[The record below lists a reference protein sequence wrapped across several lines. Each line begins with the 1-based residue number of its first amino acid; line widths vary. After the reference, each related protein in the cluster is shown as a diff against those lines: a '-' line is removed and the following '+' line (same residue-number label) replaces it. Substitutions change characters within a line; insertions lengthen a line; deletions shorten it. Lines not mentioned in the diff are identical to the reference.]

1 MKNIIY
7 LVLLISLSFCQNP
20 QSEETTSV
28 ESLEDSLEKSLE
40 QGKEASEK
48 ARKILEENTEASE
61 SSFRINTFQDEN
73 GWGYD
78 IIREGKILIHQPHRP
93 GLPGREGFDSEE
105 KARKTA
111 ELVRHKLE
119 NNIMPPSVTTAELDS
134 IGVLN

>member
-1 MKNIIY
+1 MKKTIY

-20 QSEETTSV
+20 KNEASSSLET
-28 ESLEDSLEKSLE
+28 LEDSLEESLAKE
-40 QGKEASEK
+40 KEASEK
-48 ARKILEENTEASE
+48 AREILEENVEASE

-93 GLPGREGFDSEE
+93 GLPGRNGFDSEE

-119 NNIMPPSVTTAELDS
+119 NNMMPPSVNTAELDS